1 MMKGLE
7 NNFNLIN
14 TQASVMYT
22 SLVEFV
28 IQESPGEVLADV
40 DT

>member
-7 NNFNLIN
+7 NNFNLIS
-14 TQASVMYT
+14 TQASVMHT

-28 IQESPGEVLADV
+28 IQESP
-40 DT
+40 